1 MAISA
6 NYFFIT
12 VAFLLA
18 AILYFFKPM
27 EMEERIEKEVAQ
39 LELHNFTLYEIGV
52 DGLKDIMIGRNGLR
66 FEDRI
71 EIKDIDYTD
80 STRSLQNNIQ
90 ADFGRYNNRDIITLE
105 GNVRYYREDGLTFS
119 SDRAVIHQKEETI
132 DVDGPFTLHKD
143 GESAVGT
150 NLFYDSKNGLSKAK
164 NVTGIFELK

>member
-12 VAFLLA
+12 VAFVLA

-27 EMEERIEKEVAQ
+27 EIEERIDKEVAQ
-39 LELHNFTLYEIGV
+39 LELRNFTLYELDV
-52 DGLKDIMIGRNGLR
+52 DGLKDIMIGRDGLR
-66 FEDRI
+66 FDDRI

-90 ADFGRYNNRDIITLE
+90 ADFGRYNNKDIITLE
-105 GNVRYYREDGLTFS
+105 GNVRYYREDGLTFR
-119 SDRAVIHQKEETI
+119 SDQAVIHQKEETI
-132 DVDGPFTLHKD
+132 DVAGPFTLNKN

>member
-12 VAFLLA
+12 VAILLA
-18 AILYFFKPM
+18 AILYFFKPLKI
-27 EMEERIEKEVAQ
+27 EERIEKEVAQ
-39 LELHNFTLYEIGV
+39 LELRNFTLYELGV
-52 DGLKDIMIGRNGLR
+52 DGLKDIMIGRHGFR

-90 ADFGRYNNRDIITLE
+90 ADFGRYNNKDIITLE
-105 GNVRYYREDGLTFS
+105 GNVRYYREDGLKFRS
-119 SDRAVIHQKEETI
+119 NRAIIHQKDETI
-132 DVDGPFTLHKD
+132 DAAGPFTLHKN
-143 GESAVGT
+143 GESAIGT
-150 NLFYDSKNGLSKAK
+150 DLFYDGKNGLSRAK